1 MTDIPSS
8 RSLKIGTAI
17 VGLVGLDLAMTA
29 VLAEKLPED
38 EAVDRLFR
46 GVAEQ
51 NYIPATATASYREAL
66 RLEYRQRAGLEA
78 GVNFGLT
85 IRILGPG
92 CVTCNRIKTMVIE
105 VLQKLQLAADMEQI
119 NDLDEIWRH
128 GVINTPALVI
138 NGQIKSSGRHPSPT
152 EVEEWIREAAAASST

>member
-1 MTDIPSS
+1 
-8 RSLKIGTAI
+8 
-17 VGLVGLDLAMTA
+17 
-29 VLAEKLPED
+29 
-38 EAVDRLFR
+38 
-46 GVAEQ
+46 
-51 NYIPATATASYREAL
+51 
-66 RLEYRQRAGLEA
+66 
-78 GVNFGLT
+78 
-85 IRILGPG
+85 
-92 CVTCNRIKTMVIE
+92 MVIE

>member
-1 MTDIPSS
+1 MTDIPLS
-8 RSLKIGTAI
+8 RNLKIGTAT

-29 VLAEKLPED
+29 ILAAKLPED
-38 EAVDRLFR
+38 EAVHRLYQA
-46 GVAEQ
+46 VAEK
-51 NYIPATATASYREAL
+51 NYIPENATAAYREAM
-66 RLEYRQRAGLEA
+66 RQEYRQRAGLEA
-78 GVNFGLT
+78 VTTSGLT

-128 GVINTPALVI
+128 GVINTPALII
-138 NGQIKSSGRHPSPT
+138 NGQIKASGRHPSPA
-152 EVEEWIREAAAASST
+152 EVEEWIREAVEAAAT